1 MKSPG
6 HIAGTFC
13 FTYVMKKNIPRVA
26 IQGIKASFHEE
37 AAYKFFGEN
46 IETIEC
52 NSFKQT
58 FEALEKNEADYIV
71 MAIENSIAGS
81 ILPNYSLL
89 LNYNF
94 PVVGEIYLPIQLHLM
109 ALPGVKFEN
118 IKYVTSHPI
127 AIRQCIDFFDEYPHL
142 KIVESNDTAACA
154 KRIHDEKL
162 TDTVAIANTLAANLY
177 ELEILERR
185 IESNKKNFTR
195 FLILTTHENAA
206 KKQGANKASLCFQVG
221 NQVGALAKVLNIFAA
236 QSVNMSKIQSM
247 PVLGRRNEYN
257 FYVDVEWEDTKQY
270 DSAVKQALKY
280 TQNFNIL
287 GEYKRHED
295 DSDIEKKINL
305 TKAQKPVRKYIS
317 IKKLTN

>member
-1 MKSPG
+1 
-6 HIAGTFC
+6 
-13 FTYVMKKNIPRVA
+13 MKKDKPRVA

-37 AAYKFFGEN
+37 AAFKYFGDN
-46 IETIEC
+46 IQTIEC

-58 FEALEKNEADYIV
+58 FEALEKKEADYVV

-94 PVVGEIYLPIQLHLM
+94 PVVGEVYLPIQLHLM
-109 ALPGVKFEN
+109 ALPGVSFDK

-154 KRIHDEKL
+154 KRIHDEQL
-162 TDTVAIANTLAANLY
+162 TDTVAIANSLAANLY
-177 ELEILERR
+177 GLEILERR

-195 FLILTTHENAA
+195 FLILTSHENAV
-206 KKQGANKASLCFQVG
+206 KKPSANKASLCFQVS
-221 NQVGALAKVLNIFAA
+221 NQVGSLAKVLNTFAS
-236 QSVNMSKIQSM
+236 QGVNMSKIQSM

-270 DSAVKQALKY
+270 DTAVKQTLKY

-287 GEYKRHED
+287 GEYMRHED
-295 DSDIEKKINL
+295 DSDAEKKLNL
-305 TKAQKPVRKYIS
+305 AKVQKPARKYIS